1 VRRNVVVYRE
11 RRWVEVA
18 IFTTLVMSSCGGH
31 SGDGV
36 ASTTPDDATQPTQN
50 LPTEPTV
57 TTTVGVSLTEI
68 EEMLSR
74 GYFDE
79 AREQLELLVLNMP
92 AGWQPMQRAGDVVRF
107 AAWDEEELAA
117 FAASGE
123 GQGARID
130 WIAPS
135 FSRALYFMAFI
146 AVEER
151 NAGEALTY
159 IQRALRLEPD
169 QPQILGEAGLIYHAL
184 GEHEEALRHFE
195 RAMTSRSWARPRDVA
210 RAQRGAA
217 TVLVELGHLSEATDL
232 LNRSLEN
239 DPGNPNAMQELE
251 YIRQLQSGEVVPE
264 DSSLQIR
271 PSQ

>member
-1 VRRNVVVYRE
+1 MSE
-11 RRWVEVA
+11 AAFGVA
-18 IFTTLVMSSCGGH
+18 VLLWGCAGH
-31 SGDGV
+31 SGDG
-36 ASTTPDDATQPTQN
+36 ADSTTPNGENQLNQALPTQPTM
-50 LPTEPTV
+50 
-57 TTTVGVSLTEI
+57 TTTIGISLTEI

-79 AREQLELLVLNMP
+79 AREQLGLLILNMP
-92 AGWQPMQRAGDVVRF
+92 PGWQPLQRDGDVVRF

-117 FAASGE
+117 FAASSAS
-123 GQGARID
+123 QGARVE
-130 WIAPS
+130 WVAPS

-195 RAMTSRSWARPRDVA
+195 RAMTARPWAAPHDVA

-217 TVLVELGHLSEATDL
+217 TVLVELGHLDEATDL

-239 DPGNPNAMQELE
+239 DPGNPNAQQELE
-251 YIRQLQSGEVVPE
+251 YIRQLESGDTTPE

>member
-1 VRRNVVVYRE
+1 
-11 RRWVEVA
+11 
-18 IFTTLVMSSCGGH
+18 M
-31 SGDGV
+31 
-36 ASTTPDDATQPTQN
+36 
-50 LPTEPTV
+50 
-57 TTTVGVSLTEI
+57 TTTIGISLTEI

-74 GYFDE
+74 GYFNE
-79 AREQLELLVLNMP
+79 AQEQLELLVLNMP
-92 AGWQPMQRAGDVVRF
+92 SGWQPIQREGDVVRF
-107 AAWDEEELAA
+107 AAWNEEQLAA
-117 FAASGE
+117 FAASSAS
-123 GQGARID
+123 QGARVE

-135 FSRALYFMAFI
+135 FSRALYFLAFI

-159 IQRALRLEPD
+159 IRRALLLEPD

-195 RAMTSRSWARPRDVA
+195 RAMTARPWAEPRDIA
-210 RAQRGAA
+210 RAQRGTA
-217 TVLVELGHLSEATDL
+217 TVLVELGHLDDATDL

-239 DPGNPNAMQELE
+239 DPGNPNARQELE
-251 YIRQLQSGEVVPE
+251 YIRQLQSGEATPE